1 MQLQRSF
8 ELRELRYATIYS
20 RQRTFVTFFYKG
32 SLSEAHRRSRNLG
45 PYVRVKILFVVEVSN
60 SVPGFSEVHTL
71 KSFVV
76 LWGFGVHDVWPGM
89 LFLTSKLQTVSWHTR
104 RDSSSS
110 ACNSARASSTRV
122 GQGPL

>member
-1 MQLQRSF
+1 M
-8 ELRELRYATIYS
+8 
-20 RQRTFVTFFYKG
+20 
-32 SLSEAHRRSRNLG
+32 
-45 PYVRVKILFVVEVSN
+45 RVKRYCLLLSLVSN

-104 RDSSSS
+104 RDSSSC
-110 ACNSARASSTRV
+110 ACNSARASSTRLAHKDHPV
-122 GQGPL
+122 DESLNFLRILITRIYGIRYGNQTPILLLAIAAS